1 MVNSFVR
8 TGAKNIISTLWPIDD
23 QITQLFM
30 IEFYTKL
37 VINKNI
43 NLALRMAKQKIKD
56 QHDNP
61 YYWAPFI
68 LIQNKI

>member
-1 MVNSFVR
+1 
-8 TGAKNIISTLWPIDD
+8 
-23 QITQLFM
+23 M

-56 QHDNP
+56 QYDNP